1 VRWPSERFPN
11 AFAGI
16 EVRSNC
22 AGVDRHLMVLVRSQ
36 VVLTDRRD
44 IDGEGTED
52 VLVSWASPIRTAR
65 AKRARHTSYSDGPQA

>member
-1 VRWPSERFPN
+1 MAQAKGSPTHSLASKSEATAQGWIGTF
-11 AFAGI
+11 
-16 EVRSNC
+16 
-22 AGVDRHLMVLVRSQ
+22 MVLVRSQ

>member
-1 VRWPSERFPN
+1 
-11 AFAGI
+11 
-16 EVRSNC
+16 
-22 AGVDRHLMVLVRSQ
+22 MVLVRSQ